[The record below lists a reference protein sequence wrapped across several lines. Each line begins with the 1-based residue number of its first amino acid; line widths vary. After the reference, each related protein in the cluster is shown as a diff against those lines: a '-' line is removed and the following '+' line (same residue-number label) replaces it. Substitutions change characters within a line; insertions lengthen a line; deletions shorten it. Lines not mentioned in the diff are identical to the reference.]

1 MTHRNRWFTY
11 YKWWFSMAMLVI
23 TRGYWLYQLW
33 FFAYSRG
40 SSQLASDAHLIL
52 AKLQCHPVT
61 CQKLRFI
68 NISHTLFAHT
78 VCLKLLKL
86 ENLLVCLLSLRAP
99 HTHVCKFAAWKGHT
113 FPTFSTM
120 DYLGSLKL
128 KPPCFNAWLPTFP
141 PLANTLGLW
150 SKSFYSSIL
159 KKNQVALLLCPQFMP
174 RTITS

>member
-1 MTHRNRWFTY
+1 
-11 YKWWFSMAMLVI
+11 MAMLVI

-61 CQKLRFI
+61 CQKLGFI

-86 ENLLVCLLSLRAP
+86 ENLLVCLLSLRA
-99 HTHVCKFAAWKGHT
+99 HTHMFASLLHERDT
-113 FPTFSTM
+113 PFPHFPRWTIWAVWNWSHHVLMPDFPHFHHLQTPWDCGVNHST
-120 DYLGSLKL
+120 LQS
-128 KPPCFNAWLPTFP
+128 
-141 PLANTLGLW
+141 
-150 SKSFYSSIL
+150 SKRI
-159 KKNQVALLLCPQFMP
+159 
-174 RTITS
+174 R

>member
-1 MTHRNRWFTY
+1 
-11 YKWWFSMAMLVI
+11 MAMLVI

-61 CQKLRFI
+61 CQKLGFI

-86 ENLLVCLLSLRAP
+86 ENLLVCLLSLRA
-99 HTHVCKFAAWKGHT
+99 HTHTCLQVCCMKGTHLSHIFHDGLSGQFET
-113 FPTFSTM
+113 EATM
-120 DYLGSLKL
+120 
-128 KPPCFNAWLPTFP
+128 F
-141 PLANTLGLW
+141 
-150 SKSFYSSIL
+150 
-159 KKNQVALLLCPQFMP
+159 
-174 RTITS
+174 